1 MILLDLGQQKDWEYD
16 VRALVSSFYPGEEIM
31 LCNGEVA
38 ESGAQAEQPAR
49 MARPGAR
56 DKASAETDCP
66 APARIIRVA
75 DCIPAGCTDKNV
87 MKRSFYEH
95 LAAETGKELPWG
107 MLTGIRPTKLT
118 SGYLAQG
125 LGVPQAAERLRQEYL
140 ASEGKARLAAEISER
155 EARVLAD
162 VDPER
167 TYSLYVGIP
176 FCPTTCLYCS
186 FTSYPLKKYEKLVD
200 TYLDCVQREIDW
212 TAERFRG
219 KTCLSV
225 YIGGGTPTTLSPAR
239 LRRLIAY
246 LKEKIDCSRVR
257 EFTVECG
264 RPDTIDADKL
274 RVLKELGVT
283 RISINPQTMNDM
295 TLARIGR
302 RHSAAQIA
310 EAFTLARDLG
320 FDDINM
326 DIILGL
332 PGEGAAEVEHTIRA
346 IEALRPD
353 SLTVHALAVKRASR
367 LKMEAAGAVQ
377 FDLSPEEASRVMDI
391 ASDGAARMGLFPYYL
406 YRQKN
411 MAGNLE
417 NVGFCRP
424 GTEGLYN
431 ILIMEEIHSIV
442 ALGAGTVTKGV
453 FPDGRIERV
462 ENVKMVEDYVG
473 RIDELIER
481 KNRLF
486 GAAVIIE

>member
-31 LCNGEVA
+31 LSNGTVEGTA
-38 ESGAQAEQPAR
+38 EKTAQGEGP
-49 MARPGAR
+49 
-56 DKASAETDCP
+56 D
-66 APARIIRVA
+66 RIIRIA
-75 DCIPAGCTDKNV
+75 DYVRPGTDKNE
-87 MKRSFYEH
+87 MKRSFYRA
-95 LAAETGKELPWG
+95 LAAKTGKELPWG

-118 SGYLAQG
+118 SNYLAAG
-125 LGVPQAAERLRQEYL
+125 MNEPEAAAKLQEDYL
-140 ASEGKARLAAEISER
+140 VSPEKAALAAQISVR
-155 EARVLAD
+155 EARALAD
-162 VDPER
+162 VDPAN
-167 TYSLYVGIP
+167 TYSLYIGIP

-186 FTSYPLKKYEKLVD
+186 FTSYPFKKYEKLAD
-200 TYLDCVQREIDW
+200 TYLDCVEKEIDW
-212 TAERFRG
+212 TAERF
-219 KTCLSV
+219 KDSTCLSV
-225 YIGGGTPTTLSPAR
+225 YIGGGTPTTLDPAR
-239 LRRLIAY
+239 LRRLITHM
-246 LKEKIDCSRVR
+246 KERIDCSKVR

-264 RPDTIDADKL
+264 RPDTIDADRL
-274 RVLKELGVT
+274 RTLKELGVT
-283 RISINPQTMNDM
+283 RISINPQTMNDA

-302 RHSAAQIA
+302 RHTTEQIV
-310 EAFTLARDLG
+310 EAFHLARSLG

-332 PGEGAAEVEHTIRA
+332 PGEGEAEVRTTIEA

-377 FDLSPEEASRVMDI
+377 FDLSPEEASRVMDL
-391 ASDGAARMGLFPYYL
+391 AAEGAARMGLSPYYL

-453 FPDGRIERV
+453 FPDGRIERAD
-462 ENVKMVEDYVG
+462 NVKTVEEYIA
-473 RIDELIER
+473 RIDEMIER
-481 KNRLF
+481 KRRLF
-486 GAAVIIE
+486 DADI